1 MESANTSL
9 HEKIRIFSKRSL
21 IDEKTTKRFFIL
33 AQKYFKL
40 KKRIGKLEEEIKK
53 TKDKIVEISKIY
65 GIKKIESEDFILTI
79 FPKEKIEWNIEELKK
94 ILKGFYPL
102 VVREKKIIKIT
113 IPGEKIALA
122 QEIKKVLE
130 KKIPKEWFAEETI
143 VEIEKKK
150 LKEIAEKHLINIVD
164 AQKKEIIW
172 AIKVLEK

>member
-40 KKRIGKLEEEIKK
+40 KKRIEKLEEEIKK

-94 ILKGFYPL
+94 ILKRFYPL

-130 KKIPKEWFAEETI
+130 KKFQKNGLQKRPLL
-143 VEIEKKK
+143 K
-150 LKEIAEKHLINIVD
+150 LKRKN
-164 AQKKEIIW
+164 
-172 AIKVLEK
+172 